1 MASSWCRTV
10 GGLQRNIGTHPRVV
24 VANKTVRVMLPV
36 KQPIRIDKGSFLLI
50 TERKGHQLLSVS
62 MIAEISL
69 VSVIT

>member
-1 MASSWCRTV
+1 M
-10 GGLQRNIGTHPRVV
+10 
-24 VANKTVRVMLPV
+24 ANKTVRVMLPV